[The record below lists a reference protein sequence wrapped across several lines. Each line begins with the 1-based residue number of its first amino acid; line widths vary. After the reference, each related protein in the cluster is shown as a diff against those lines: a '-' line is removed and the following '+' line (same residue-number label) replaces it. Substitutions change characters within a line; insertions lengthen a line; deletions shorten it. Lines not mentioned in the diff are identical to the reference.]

1 MTVVVGY
8 LAGKSGT
15 APLNLALGAARTLGT
30 SLTVVTIVP
39 KPWTTP
45 SPARVDAEYAA
56 WADQLAADS
65 AKEAGRYL
73 DAMPHRPEVRY
84 HSHAHRSV
92 SGGLVEVV
100 SEVDAQALVLG
111 SSANGQLGQVVVG
124 STADRLLHSSPVAVA
139 IAPRGYREPRGGV
152 LTRIT
157 CGYPGTPSSADV
169 VARTYELAKL
179 LKVPLRV
186 ISFAVRGRTM
196 YPPEVGLHAEDSILA
211 VWEEQARSMLAELR
225 TGGVVAVFRHALA
238 PGLILRATAADGT
251 PGHPVLFP
259 DWALPGLAA
268 LTGDSGA
275 RDLLQ
280 QHRDRTERVALPA
293 RHAVTD
299 LDTPEDWAA
308 WRAARSLPDAGD
320 GP

>member
-15 APLNLALGAARTLGT
+15 APLNLAVGAARTLGT

-100 SEVDAQALVLG
+100 GEVDAQALVLG

-169 VARTYELAKL
+169 VARTYALAKL

-211 VWEEQARSMLAELR
+211 VWEEQARSMLAALR
-225 TGGVVAVFRHALA
+225 TGGVVGDEVELAVVSGNGWDQALDDA
-238 PGLILRATAADGT
+238 EWIDGEVLALGTSPRGEVARVFLGSRGAKILRHS
-251 PGHPVLFP
+251 PVPVLV
-259 DWALPGLAA
+259 LPG
-268 LTGDSGA
+268 
-275 RDLLQ
+275 
-280 QHRDRTERVALPA
+280 
-293 RHAVTD
+293 
-299 LDTPEDWAA
+299 
-308 WRAARSLPDAGD
+308 
-320 GP
+320 

>member
-8 LAGKSGT
+8 LAGKSGA
-15 APLNLALGAARTLGT
+15 APLNLAVGAARTLGT
-30 SLTVVTIVP
+30 SLTVTTIVP

-65 AKEAGRYL
+65 AREASRYL
-73 DAMPHRPEVRY
+73 DAMPHRIEVRY
-84 HSHAHRSV
+84 HSHSHRSV

-100 SEVDAQALVLG
+100 TELNAEVLVLG

-139 IAPRGYREPRGGV
+139 IAPRGYREPRDGM

-157 CGYPGTPSSADV
+157 CGYPGTPASVDV
-169 VARTYELAKL
+169 VQRTYALSKR

-211 VWEEQARSMLAELR
+211 VWEQQAQTMLNALR
-225 TGGVVAVFRHALA
+225 ADGVVGDDVELAVVSGNGWDQALDDA
-238 PGLILRATAADGT
+238 EWRDGEVLALGTSPRGDVARVFLGSRGTKILRHS
-251 PGHPVLFP
+251 PVPVLV
-259 DWALPGLAA
+259 LPG
-268 LTGDSGA
+268 
-275 RDLLQ
+275 
-280 QHRDRTERVALPA
+280 
-293 RHAVTD
+293 
-299 LDTPEDWAA
+299 
-308 WRAARSLPDAGD
+308 
-320 GP
+320 

>member
-8 LAGKSGT
+8 LAGKSGA
-15 APLNLALGAARTLGT
+15 APLNLAVGAARTLGT
-30 SLTVVTIVP
+30 SLTVTTIVP

-45 SPARVDAEYAA
+45 SPARVDAEYAV

-65 AKEAGRYL
+65 AREASRYL
-73 DAMPHRPEVRY
+73 DALPHRIDVRY
-84 HSHAHRSV
+84 HSHSHRSV

-100 SEVDAQALVLG
+100 TELNAEVLVLG

-139 IAPRGYREPRGGV
+139 IAPRGYREPRDGV

-157 CGYPGTPSSADV
+157 CGYPGTPESVDV
-169 VARTYELAKL
+169 VRRTYALSKQ

-211 VWEEQARSMLAELR
+211 AWEQQANQMLAGLR
-225 TGGVVAVFRHALA
+225 ADGVVGDDVELAVVSGNGWDQALDDAEWRDGEVLALGTSPRGEIARVFLGSRGAKIMRHS
-238 PGLILRATAADGT
+238 PV
-251 PGHPVLFP
+251 PVLV
-259 DWALPGLAA
+259 LPG
-268 LTGDSGA
+268 
-275 RDLLQ
+275 
-280 QHRDRTERVALPA
+280 
-293 RHAVTD
+293 
-299 LDTPEDWAA
+299 
-308 WRAARSLPDAGD
+308 
-320 GP
+320 

>member
-1 MTVVVGY
+1 VTVVVGY

-15 APLNLALGAARTLGT
+15 APLNLAVSAARTLDT
-30 SLTVVTIVP
+30 SLTVTTIVP

-65 AKEAGRYL
+65 AKEASRYL
-73 DAMPHRPEVRY
+73 DALRHRVDVRY

-100 SEVDAQALVLG
+100 TELDADLLVLG

-139 IAPRGYREPRGGV
+139 IAPRGYREPRTGK

-157 CGYPGTPSSADV
+157 CSYPATPESVDV
-169 VARTYELAKL
+169 VKRTHALAEL
-179 LKVPLRV
+179 LKVSLRV
-186 ISFAVRGRTM
+186 ITFAVRGRTM

-211 VWEEQARSMLAELR
+211 AWEQQADAMLTKLC
-225 TGGVVAVFRHALA
+225 TDGVVGDDVELAVVSGNGWDQALDDAEWQEGEVLVLGTSPRGEIARVFLGSRGTKIMRHS
-238 PGLILRATAADGT
+238 
-251 PGHPVLFP
+251 PVP
-259 DWALPGLAA
+259 VVVLPG
-268 LTGDSGA
+268 
-275 RDLLQ
+275 
-280 QHRDRTERVALPA
+280 
-293 RHAVTD
+293 
-299 LDTPEDWAA
+299 
-308 WRAARSLPDAGD
+308 
-320 GP
+320 